1 MSTLK
6 VAVAYTEKGRQ
17 AWHNI
22 EVPEGTSVKDAIELS
37 GIYAQFPHIDLA
49 SQRVGIFGKAV
60 KLDAALRAGD
70 RVEIYRPIQCDPMTV
85 PRRPGFELE
94 NDEG

>member
-1 MSTLK
+1 MK
-6 VAVAYTEKGRQ
+6 VSIAYAEPGRQ
-17 AWHNI
+17 AWLNI
-22 EVPEGTSVKDAIELS
+22 EVSEGARVRDAIAES

-60 KLDAALRAGD
+60 KLDAPLRAGD
-70 RVEIYRPIQCDPMTV
+70 RVEIYRPIQCDPMSV

-94 NDEG
+94 SDDA